1 MRPSFIVITGTLLA
15 LLCTSRTASA
25 TETTLIPTKD
35 FARYAQVM
43 SPRLSPNGDYLAVRV
58 DDASG
63 YSHQLV
69 IYKLPEMNVASILKL
84 PKFTVPLD
92 INWVSDKWLVMAKGK
107 AYGSLGEPAYTG
119 ELISTDVSGK
129 HQNYLWGFATGG
141 RRSKTRQDDGYAS
154 IQSLPNKLNGHFYMT
169 VRPYR
174 NEHHSILYDV
184 NAEKNTRHLIADMD
198 VHGMNFLVNPQGKPT
213 FASGSNIDFEY
224 VAYQHRGKAWSKLGT
239 KRTGTRFFPYAY
251 LPDNKTILADFSLD
265 GGPMSLIS
273 EHIDGSQRK
282 VLASDDF
289 ASIGNLQWSAF
300 PYQPFA
306 ASTEAGKPEVI
317 FIQPKLREA
326 AIYEKLRQTFAGK
339 FVDFINFS
347 LDGGKLLFDVSSDR
361 DPGTYY
367 LLDTHTFK
375 ASKLFAAMKWI
386 DPAKMAHRKPIRFT
400 ASDGTKLAGFIT
412 LPPNRGEKNLPMVL
426 LPHGGPYGI
435 RDKWFFDSDAQFL
448 ANRGYAV
455 LQVNFR
461 GSGGRGVNFQHAGY
475 RKWGTRIQQDL
486 IDGVKWAI
494 DQHYADPERICSYGG
509 SFGGYSALMTVIRA
523 PKMFKCAIGYAGVY
537 DLPMLLKKGNVSSR
551 ASGRSYLDTVLGH
564 DQTELNANSPDQL
577 ADKIT
582 VPVFLIHGK
591 DDEQAPFAGAEAM
604 RDALE
609 KAHKPF
615 QWMAKSGE
623 RHGFYD
629 VGNNIER
636 LNEIQAFLEKY
647 IGKGAP
653 VKS

>member
-1 MRPSFIVITGTLLA
+1 MHHQFRLGISLLFLLA
-15 LLCTSRTASA
+15 GTSPAA
-25 TETTLIPTKD
+25 FAGNPPQIPARD
-35 FARYAQVM
+35 FARYPQVM
-43 SPRLSPNGDYLAVRV
+43 SPRLSPDGNYLAVRV

-63 YSHQLV
+63 YSHELV
-69 IYKLPEMNVASILKL
+69 IYKLPKMTVTSILKL
-84 PKFTVPLD
+84 PKFTIPLD
-92 INWVSDKWLVMAKGK
+92 ITWVSDKWLVIAKGK
-107 AYGSLGEPAYTG
+107 AYGSLGEPSYTG

-129 HQNYLWGFATGG
+129 HQNYLWGSAGGG

-198 VHGMNFLVNPQGKPT
+198 VHGMNFLVNPQGQPA
-213 FASGSNIDFEY
+213 FASGTNIDFNY
-224 VAYQHRGKAWSKLGT
+224 VAYQHKGKFWSRLDSR
-239 KRTGTRFFPYAY
+239 RTGTRFFPYAY
-251 LPDNKTILADFSLD
+251 LPDNKTILADFSAD
-265 GGPMSLIS
+265 GGPMELIS
-273 EHIDGSQRK
+273 EKVDGSERK

-289 ASIGNLQWSAF
+289 ASVGNVQWSAY

-306 ASTEAGKPEVI
+306 ASTKAGKPKTI
-317 FIQPKLREA
+317 YLRPKLREA

-347 LDGGKLLFDVSSDR
+347 RNGDKLLFYVSSDR

-367 LLDTHTFK
+367 LLDTRTFK
-375 ASKLFAAMKWI
+375 ASRLFSRMKWI
-386 DPAKMAHRKPIRFT
+386 NPKQMAERKPIRFK
-400 ASDGTKLAGFIT
+400 ASDGMELAGFLT
-412 LPPNRGEKNLPMVL
+412 LPPNRDEKNLPMVL
-426 LPHGGPYGI
+426 LPHGGPYGE
-435 RDKWFFDSDAQFL
+435 RDEWFFDSDAQFL

-494 DQHYADPERICSYGG
+494 DHHYADPKRICTYGG
-509 SFGGYSALMTVIRA
+509 SFGGYAALMTVIRA
-523 PKMFKCAIGYAGVY
+523 PKLFQCAIGYAGVY
-537 DLPMLLKKGNVSSR
+537 DLPMLLDSGNISSR

-564 DQTELNANSPDQL
+564 DKAELEANSPDKL

-591 DDEQAPFAGAEAM
+591 DDEQAPFAGAEDM

-609 KAHKPF
+609 KAHKPYE
-615 QWMAKSGE
+615 WMAKGSE

-629 VGNNIER
+629 VDNNIER
-636 LNEIQAFLEKY
+636 LQKIQAFLKKH
-647 IGKGAP
+647 IGEGAP
-653 VKS
+653 AKS